1 MLPHNLS
8 VRCIPRCGRSLTL
21 VSEFKPRPVL
31 RVVAVEV
38 DERLM
43 SGAQQGAGK
52 QPPLLKKALFAREFN
67 EPLYVV
73 SQSTALISPLL
84 GTQQWY
90 KRATATEEFSNELR

>member
-43 SGAQQGAGK
+43 SGAQQGAGQVGAAELPDHWAGVIRAILNFK
-52 QPPLLKKALFAREFN
+52 
-67 EPLYVV
+67 VIM
-73 SQSTALISPLL
+73 ISFGRKIQKLNMC
-84 GTQQWY
+84 TYEKNRQHW
-90 KRATATEEFSNELR
+90 